1 MQLTEQYLSTLIA
14 VIVLCYLGI
23 FLIYP
28 VSIMLSGAFVQ
39 GDGFSFKYFIFLLAS
54 PLVRESCFNSL
65 FIAAST
71 TFLALL
77 LSLPLA
83 HIMTKY
89 TFFGKSALGTLVLL
103 PMVMPPF
110 VGAIGIQ
117 QFLSKYGMLNT
128 LLMKLGVLKYDFPI
142 DWLGIG
148 GVIGIIVLQA
158 LHLYPIL
165 YLNLT
170 ASMANLNPSLREAGQ
185 NMGAS
190 GWKIFRSL
198 TLPLLIPGLFSGSF
212 IVFIS
217 SLADLGTP
225 LIFNF
230 TRCIPVQVYDGIS
243 DMNTNPIGFALVI
256 FILIITSAFFI
267 LSRYFFLNK
276 NYDASIKSGH
286 TGGFETIA
294 NHKQTIFFYGIIGF
308 IILIAAIPNIV
319 VIVQSFAGK
328 WFMSTFPSFWTLDN
342 YRFLGTHE
350 LCVSSI
356 GNSLYYSLLS
366 GVLDVILGVGIA
378 WLITKSNI
386 RFVWLIDTLA
396 MLPLALPGLVLAFG
410 YMATFDVN
418 VTWLNP
424 RINPIILLI
433 VAYSVRRLPY
443 MVRAACAGFQQA
455 STSLQEASTN
465 LGASPFQTFRRITFP
480 LIFGHLIGGFILT
493 FCFAVL
499 EVSDSLILAT
509 REQFYPITK
518 LMWDLMS
525 RIDVQAPFYTCA
537 LGVLGML
544 MLLISLWLA
553 SRLMGKKFGQ
563 IFRI

>member
-1 MQLTEQYLSTLIA
+1 M
-14 VIVLCYLGI
+14 
-23 FLIYP
+23 F
-28 VSIMLSGAFVQ
+28 
-39 GDGFSFKYFIFLLAS
+39 
-54 PLVRESCFNSL
+54 
-65 FIAAST
+65 
-71 TFLALL
+71 
-77 LSLPLA
+77 
-83 HIMTKY
+83 
-89 TFFGKSALGTLVLL
+89 
-103 PMVMPPF
+103 
-110 VGAIGIQ
+110 
-117 QFLSKYGMLNT
+117 
-128 LLMKLGVLKYDFPI
+128 
-142 DWLGIG
+142 
-148 GVIGIIVLQA
+148 
-158 LHLYPIL
+158 
-165 YLNLT
+165 
-170 ASMANLNPSLREAGQ
+170 
-185 NMGAS
+185 
-190 GWKIFRSL
+190 
-198 TLPLLIPGLFSGSF
+198 
-212 IVFIS
+212 
-217 SLADLGTP
+217 
-225 LIFNF
+225 
-230 TRCIPVQVYDGIS
+230 
-243 DMNTNPIGFALVI
+243 
-256 FILIITSAFFI
+256 
-267 LSRYFFLNK
+267 
-276 NYDASIKSGH
+276 
-286 TGGFETIA
+286 
-294 NHKQTIFFYGIIGF
+294 
-308 IILIAAIPNIV
+308 
-319 VIVQSFAGK
+319 
-328 WFMSTFPSFWTLDN
+328 
-342 YRFLGTHE
+342 
-350 LCVSSI
+350 
-356 GNSLYYSLLS
+356 YYSLLS